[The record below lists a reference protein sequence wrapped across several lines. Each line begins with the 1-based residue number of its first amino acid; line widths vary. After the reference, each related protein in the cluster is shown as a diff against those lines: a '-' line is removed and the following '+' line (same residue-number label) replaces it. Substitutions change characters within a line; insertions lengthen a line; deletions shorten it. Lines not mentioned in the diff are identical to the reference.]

1 MNPKKKLDEK
11 ILVVPAKKLFPETP
25 VTGFCHM
32 EDFEHYA
39 NLISSNKEFQPRTAM
54 EVDQTY
60 KQVIPYLI
68 FSYQNKFFL
77 MQRKSS
83 ASEQRLKNKYTL
95 GIGGHIREEDIT
107 GKNIIDWAKR
117 EFEEE
122 IDYSGSYTI
131 QSLGIIND
139 DSNDVGKV
147 HTGFA
152 FIMHGTSDN
161 IKIRSELKE
170 GKLVTLEECEEYYDN
185 METWSQLAFKF
196 LKQQCQQKK

>member
-1 MNPKKKLDEK
+1 MNPQKKLDEK
-11 ILVVPAKKLFPETP
+11 ILVIPAKKLFPETP

-39 NLISSNKEFQPRTAM
+39 DLISSHKEFQSRIEM
-54 EVDQTY
+54 EADERY

-68 FSYQNKFFL
+68 FKYQNKFFL

-83 ASEQRLKNKYTL
+83 ASEQRLKNMYTL
-95 GIGGHIREEDIT
+95 GIGGHIREEDIA
-107 GKNIIDWAKR
+107 GKNIIEWAKR

-122 IDYSGSYTI
+122 IDYKGAYTI

-139 DSNDVGKV
+139 ESNAVGKV

-152 FIMHGTSDN
+152 FIMHGTSDQ
-161 IKIRSELKE
+161 IKIRSELKQ
-170 GKLVTLEECEEYYDN
+170 GMLVTLEECEQYYES
-185 METWSQLAFKF
+185 METWSQLAFKY
-196 LKQQCQQKK
+196 LKQQSQQKK

>member
-1 MNPKKKLDEK
+1 
-11 ILVVPAKKLFPETP
+11 
-25 VTGFCHM
+25 
-32 EDFEHYA
+32 
-39 NLISSNKEFQPRTAM
+39 
-54 EVDQTY
+54 
-60 KQVIPYLI
+60 
-68 FSYQNKFFL
+68 

-83 ASEQRLKNKYTL
+83 ASEQRLKNMYSL
-95 GIGGHIREEDIT
+95 GIGGHIRKEDIT

-122 IDYSGSYTI
+122 IDYNGAYTI

-139 DSNDVGKV
+139 ESNDVGKV

-152 FIMHGTSDN
+152 FIMHGTSDQ

-170 GKLVTLEECEEYYDN
+170 GRLVTLEECEQYYDS

-196 LKQQCQQKK
+196 LKQQCQPKK